1 MIELIDYGGGN
12 IGSMMRCLQRLQAG
26 FISVETGDK
35 ISGNNPIILPGVGA
49 FGSVMN
55 ALRKKNFEK
64 PLVAAIG
71 SDVPFLGVC
80 IGLQVL
86 FDESE
91 ESPGTKGLA
100 ILRGKVHRYKARKV
114 PQIGWNKVEPVQ
126 KEFDDGYAYF
136 VNSFYPQ
143 PLDESV
149 VLYRSHY
156 ETDFCAG
163 VKKGNTLAVQ
173 FHPEKSGI
181 FGHELIRRWI
191 DAL

>member
-12 IGSMMRCLQRLQAG
+12 IGSMIRCLQRLPAD
-26 FISVETGDK
+26 FISVETGDR

-55 ALRKKNFEK
+55 SLRTRNFEK
-64 PLVAAIG
+64 PLVAAIE

-86 FDESE
+86 FDASE
-91 ESPGTKGLA
+91 ESPDTKGLG
-100 ILRGKVHRYKARKV
+100 ILGGKVLRYKARKV
-114 PQIGWNKVEPVQ
+114 PQIGWNRVESSQ
-126 KEFDDGYAYF
+126 KGFDDGYAYF

-149 VLYRSHY
+149 VLYQSHY
-156 ETDFCAG
+156 ETSFCAG

-173 FHPEKSGI
+173 FHPEKSGT
-181 FGHELIRRWI
+181 FGHELIGRWI